1 LPGILVA
8 GLLLLTVPEPVRGLL
23 DKKKAQSNSHTLKE
37 VAGLLWNRRSFR
49 HMAIGAGL
57 QAFVLYSM
65 ASWMASFI
73 IRSHGMS
80 TSELGL
86 WLAMILGVGGAI
98 GVLGGGIIGDRMI
111 LRDKR
116 WYMWLP
122 VIVGL
127 ISVPFSVF
135 IYLADNGTSALIF
148 AIIPGTLA
156 TVFLGPTIAAVH
168 GLVGV
173 RMRALS
179 SAIVS
184 LIVNLIGL
192 GAGPFIIGFLS
203 DSMAPKLGTESLRY
217 AMLYVLPLIQFWCV
231 CHFFL
236 AARTLREDLAAAPD

>member
-1 LPGILVA
+1 
-8 GLLLLTVPEPVRGLL
+8 
-23 DKKKAQSNSHTLKE
+23 
-37 VAGLLWNRRSFR
+37 
-49 HMAIGAGL
+49 
-57 QAFVLYSM
+57 
-65 ASWMASFI
+65 
-73 IRSHGMS
+73 MS

-98 GVLGGGIIGDRMI
+98 GVLGGGIIGDRLI

-122 VIVGL
+122 VLVGL
-127 ISVPFSVF
+127 ISVPFSAY
-135 IYLADNGTSALIF
+135 IYLAGSAKSALLF

-168 GLVGV
+168 GLVGA

-203 DSMAPKLGTESLRY
+203 DNMAPKFGTESLRY
-217 AMLYVLPLIQFWCV
+217 AMLYVLPVIQFWCV

-236 AARTLREDLAAAPD
+236 AARTLREDIEAAPA